1 MNGANRKGLFRLVG
15 TKATTSRAERH
26 QHDDIGGGR
35 TGTFE
40 IFGTRRDNVTTAN
53 RNHITTSLRRRTTR
67 STSDKKIYHLL
78 NYDPSSGEDRR
89 RYNNN
94 SSVLKAIRS
103 DPSSTKIKYAFT
115 SRSKCLRHITF
126 TERLYPLFQ
135 AVGLPVS
142 IDVVKKLHN
151 LNPEAITQ
159 RSTTQV
165 TVLHHACCFGADYK
179 IIKYLIKQY
188 PEACSIKKKHL
199 YTPLYC
205 SLESN
210 FCSVKLAKLFV
221 KANSGVLY
229 MRTKLNETPKDIAIR
244 KMRDQ
249 NRPDVVTINEEN
261 GISTP
266 SRQGSRIEHIRRGNF
281 NADPRRLFSHVVYDG
296 APKTRITQELVDI
309 LTPVDKRTDNKNDS
323 PQEPKKSIRK
333 MSDSFTSTR
342 S

>member
-1 MNGANRKGLFRLVG
+1 M
-15 TKATTSRAERH
+15 
-26 QHDDIGGGR
+26 
-35 TGTFE
+35 
-40 IFGTRRDNVTTAN
+40 
-53 RNHITTSLRRRTTR
+53 
-67 STSDKKIYHLL
+67 
-78 NYDPSSGEDRR
+78 
-89 RYNNN
+89 
-94 SSVLKAIRS
+94 
-103 DPSSTKIKYAFT
+103 
-115 SRSKCLRHITF
+115 
-126 TERLYPLFQ
+126 
-135 AVGLPVS
+135 
-142 IDVVKKLHN
+142 
-151 LNPEAITQ
+151 
-159 RSTTQV
+159 
-165 TVLHHACCFGADYK
+165 
-179 IIKYLIKQY
+179 
-188 PEACSIKKKHL
+188 
-199 YTPLYC
+199 
-205 SLESN
+205 
-210 FCSVKLAKLFV
+210 KLAKLFV

-229 MRTKLNETPKDIAIR
+229 LRTNLNETPKDIAIR